1 MQAHATYKSQHILTD
16 ENSGTGSDPFLQGRR
31 TFEFFAGASDREMKN
46 SEHSDPDH
54 PRTLTKSHIVGLPHS
69 CSLPTWTNEV
79 NSSTSCSACRTADG
93 GLFA

>member
-1 MQAHATYKSQHILTD
+1 
-16 ENSGTGSDPFLQGRR
+16 
-31 TFEFFAGASDREMKN
+31 MKN